1 MRRGIDTE
9 VSLKHAEP
17 PYSRSQTEQPGR
29 EGIRPANPDQ
39 EIEMLRAQADTM
51 MAQLQ
56 AINARISAIKLER
69 GANPARDT
77 DANFSG
83 MTSKATEVGGV
94 VAVVEQNECINC
106 EICANVCPEGAITME
121 DVAVI
126 DAQRCSGCGLC
137 VDECPNKAICLA
149 IPKEAP

>member
-1 MRRGIDTE
+1 
-9 VSLKHAEP
+9 
-17 PYSRSQTEQPGR
+17 
-29 EGIRPANPDQ
+29 
-39 EIEMLRAQADTM
+39 
-51 MAQLQ
+51 
-56 AINARISAIKLER
+56 
-69 GANPARDT
+69 
-77 DANFSG
+77 